1 MEIENKV
8 AKSGLI
14 TFEMKSLR
22 PKAAMV
28 HLDIAPWLYEGL
40 ILREKDFRAYISN
53 HDWSQYEGKRLRIF
67 CSADAILPS
76 WAFMLLAEKAAPFV
90 TFCFVGEEQEMRQFE
105 LLHAIQ
111 NLDITPFEYGRVIVN
126 GCSDPDVSPA
136 AFAMLTAKL
145 RPVAKSVLFGEACST
160 VPVYKVPKN

>member
-8 AKSGLI
+8 ARSGLI

-22 PKAAMV
+22 SKAEMV
-28 HLDIAPWLYEGL
+28 HLDIAPWLYEEL
-40 ILREKDFRAYISN
+40 ILKEKDFRNYIADHN
-53 HDWSQYEGKRLRIF
+53 WSQYEGKRLRIF
-67 CSADAILPS
+67 CSVDAIIPS
-76 WAFMLLAEKAAPFV
+76 WAYMLLADKAAPFV
-90 TFCFVGEEQEMRQFE
+90 VFCFVGEEQEMRQFE

-111 NLDITPFEYGRVIVN
+111 NLDVAPFESGRVIVN

-145 RPVAKSVLFGEACST
+145 RPVVKSILFGEACST
-160 VPVYKVPKN
+160 VPVYKAPKN